1 MMMKHR
7 RCLAALLAASLL
19 LLSGCGSSSDE
30 APDTDSGAL
39 TWETWG
45 GYGAHQKF
53 LELAKEKYPDIEL
66 EFISYTGGN
75 RTGYSWA
82 QMRAGDIP
90 DIFITS
96 QILDKDLAKEHLVDL
111 SGYPFINDLPT
122 SVLDQISLDGE
133 VYLLPVNYA
142 MYGIFYNK
150 TLMEEHKWE
159 VPSDFAELKALCEE
173 IRQEGLIPG
182 VIGTQLTGGPFSTVF
197 NLAKTDWFTTFE
209 GVKWEQD
216 FLAGDAAAKG
226 RWEDTMD
233 YVKQYIDIGMF
244 HTDPQDINN
253 PELLLSYLGNRQAV
267 FCTAVQTVNITE
279 FPETG
284 DKLGMMPFI
293 SKDGGKNIYMYS
305 PSFYFGLSSRLT
317 EPGNEKKL
325 EDAVKLLSLVYS
337 EEGQAAFIDETTP
350 CVMSTLNSTVVP
362 EDALI
367 YDAHQAFLEG
377 RAFPMTY
384 TGWEPVLP
392 DIGQAYKEWLR
403 SENDMDGTK
412 CIARMDELMQQHL
425 DQSDHIYFCESTE
438 DFTLEE
444 TGRLVGKALGSQ
456 SGADAAMIPLGEFHE
471 GGVEISS
478 GITGKLYAG
487 KINQDIVSTICPG
500 TDGEYTVMS
509 MTGAEAKELA
519 KAGFDAAGDHNPF
532 PYLLVTKGGAE
543 LKDDESYQVAFLLDG
558 YTEEN
563 AEKYPH
569 QTHKGSMKDF
579 LTAWLKEQGT
589 VSPDGN
595 PWK

>member
-1 MMMKHR
+1 MMKHR

-30 APDTDSGAL
+30 ASDTDSGAL

-233 YVKQYIDIGMF
+233 YVKQYMDIGMF

-543 LKDDESYQVAFLLDG
+543 LKDNESYQVAFLLDG
-558 YTEEN
+558 YTEET

>member
-367 YDAHQAFLEG
+367 YDARQAFLEG

>member
-558 YTEEN
+558 YTEET

>member
-30 APDTDSGAL
+30 ASDTDSGAL

-45 GYGAHQKF
+45 GYSAHQKF

-233 YVKQYIDIGMF
+233 YVKQYMDIGMF

-543 LKDDESYQVAFLLDG
+543 LKDDENYQVAFLLDG
-558 YTEEN
+558 YTEET

>member
-30 APDTDSGAL
+30 ASDTDSGAL

-173 IRQEGLIPG
+173 SRQEGLIPG

-233 YVKQYIDIGMF
+233 YVKQYMDIGMF

-543 LKDDESYQVAFLLDG
+543 LKDDENYQVAFLLDG
-558 YTEEN
+558 YTEET

>member
-30 APDTDSGAL
+30 ASDTDSGAL

-233 YVKQYIDIGMF
+233 YVKQYMDIGMF

-558 YTEEN
+558 YTEET

>member
-1 MMMKHR
+1 MMKHR

-30 APDTDSGAL
+30 ASDTDSGAL

-45 GYGAHQKF
+45 GYSAHQKF

-233 YVKQYIDIGMF
+233 YVKQYMDIGMF

-337 EEGQAAFIDETTP
+337 EEGQATFIDETTP

-500 TDGEYTVMS
+500 TDGKYTVMS

-543 LKDDESYQVAFLLDG
+543 LKDDENYQVAFLLDG
-558 YTEEN
+558 YTEET

>member
-1 MMMKHR
+1 MMKHR

-30 APDTDSGAL
+30 ASDTDSGAL

-45 GYGAHQKF
+45 GYSAHQKF

-111 SGYPFINDLPT
+111 SGYPFISDLPT

-150 TLMEEHKWE
+150 TLMAEHEWE

-182 VIGTQLTGGPFSTVF
+182 VVGTQLTGGPFSTVF

-216 FLAGDAAAKG
+216 FLAGNAAAKG

-233 YVKQYIDIGMF
+233 YVKQYMDIGMF

-293 SKDGGKNIYMYS
+293 SKDGGKNIYMYN

-438 DFTLEE
+438 DFTLEQ

-543 LKDDESYQVAFLLDG
+543 LKDDEDYQVAFLLDG
-558 YTEEN
+558 YTEET

>member
-1 MMMKHR
+1 MMKHR

-30 APDTDSGAL
+30 ASDTDSGAL

-45 GYGAHQKF
+45 GYSAHQKF

-558 YTEEN
+558 YTEET

>member
-1 MMMKHR
+1 MMKHR

-30 APDTDSGAL
+30 ASDTDSGAL

-53 LELAKEKYPDIEL
+53 LELAKEKYPDIKL

-182 VIGTQLTGGPFSTVF
+182 VVGTQLTGGPFSTVF

-226 RWEDTMD
+226 RWEGTMD
-233 YVKQYIDIGMF
+233 YVKQYMDIGMF

-500 TDGEYTVMS
+500 TDGKYTVMS

-543 LKDDESYQVAFLLDG
+543 LKDDERYQVAFLLDG
-558 YTEEN
+558 YTEET

>member
-30 APDTDSGAL
+30 ASDTDSGAL

-45 GYGAHQKF
+45 GYSAHQKF

-233 YVKQYIDIGMF
+233 YVKQYMDIGMF

-509 MTGAEAKELA
+509 MTGAEAMELA

-558 YTEEN
+558 YTEET

>member
-1 MMMKHR
+1 MMKHR

-30 APDTDSGAL
+30 ASDTDSGAL

-384 TGWEPVLP
+384 TGWESVLP

-558 YTEEN
+558 YTEET

>member
-1 MMMKHR
+1 MMKHR

-30 APDTDSGAL
+30 ASDTDSGAL

-45 GYGAHQKF
+45 GYSAHQKF

-182 VIGTQLTGGPFSTVF
+182 VVGTQLTGGPFSTVF

-226 RWEDTMD
+226 RWEGTMD
-233 YVKQYIDIGMF
+233 YVKQYMDIGMF

-293 SKDGGKNIYMYS
+293 SKDGGKNIYMYN

-337 EEGQAAFIDETTP
+337 EEGQATFIDETTP

-519 KAGFDAAGDHNPF
+519 KTGFDAAGDHNPF

-558 YTEEN
+558 YTEET

>member
-30 APDTDSGAL
+30 ASDTDSGAL

-45 GYGAHQKF
+45 GYSAHQKF

-233 YVKQYIDIGMF
+233 YVKQYMDIGMF

-500 TDGEYTVMS
+500 TDGKYTVMS

-558 YTEEN
+558 YTEET

>member
-1 MMMKHR
+1 MMKHR

-30 APDTDSGAL
+30 ASDTDSGAL

-45 GYGAHQKF
+45 GYSAHQKF

-233 YVKQYIDIGMF
+233 YVKQYMDIGMF

-500 TDGEYTVMS
+500 TDGKYTVMS

-543 LKDDESYQVAFLLDG
+543 LKDDENYQVAFLLDG
-558 YTEEN
+558 YTEET

>member
-30 APDTDSGAL
+30 ASDTDSGAL

-45 GYGAHQKF
+45 GYSAHQKF

-325 EDAVKLLSLVYS
+325 EDAVKLLSLIYS

-558 YTEEN
+558 YTEET

>member
-30 APDTDSGAL
+30 ASDTDSGAL

-45 GYGAHQKF
+45 GYSAHQKF

-182 VIGTQLTGGPFSTVF
+182 VVGTQLTGGPFSTVF

-226 RWEDTMD
+226 RWEGTMD
-233 YVKQYIDIGMF
+233 YVKQYMDIGMF

-519 KAGFDAAGDHNPF
+519 KTGFDAAGDHNPF

-543 LKDDESYQVAFLLDG
+543 LKDDEDYQVAFLLDG
-558 YTEEN
+558 YTEET

>member
-30 APDTDSGAL
+30 ASDTDSGAL

-233 YVKQYIDIGMF
+233 YVKQYMDIGMF

-509 MTGAEAKELA
+509 MTGAEAMELA

-558 YTEEN
+558 YTEET

>member
-1 MMMKHR
+1 MMKHR

-30 APDTDSGAL
+30 ASDTDSGAL

-45 GYGAHQKF
+45 GYSAHQKF

-543 LKDDESYQVAFLLDG
+543 LKDDENYQVAFLLDG
-558 YTEEN
+558 YTEET

>member
-1 MMMKHR
+1 MMKHR

-30 APDTDSGAL
+30 ASDTDSGAL

-233 YVKQYIDIGMF
+233 YVKQYMDIGMF

-543 LKDDESYQVAFLLDG
+543 LKDDEDYQVAFLLDG
-558 YTEEN
+558 YTEET

>member
-1 MMMKHR
+1 MMKHR

-367 YDAHQAFLEG
+367 YDARQAFLEG

>member
-1 MMMKHR
+1 MMKHR

-30 APDTDSGAL
+30 ASDTDSGAL

-45 GYGAHQKF
+45 GYSAHQKF

-182 VIGTQLTGGPFSTVF
+182 VVGTQLTGGPFSTVF

-226 RWEDTMD
+226 RWEGTMD
-233 YVKQYIDIGMF
+233 YVKQYMDIGMF

-519 KAGFDAAGDHNPF
+519 KTGFDAAGDHNPF

-543 LKDDESYQVAFLLDG
+543 LKDDEDYQVAFLLDG
-558 YTEEN
+558 YTEET

>member
-1 MMMKHR
+1 MMKHR

-30 APDTDSGAL
+30 ASDTDSGAL

-45 GYGAHQKF
+45 GYSAHQKF

-233 YVKQYIDIGMF
+233 YVKQYMDIGMF

-543 LKDDESYQVAFLLDG
+543 LKDDENYQVAFLLDG
-558 YTEEN
+558 YTEET

>member
-1 MMMKHR
+1 MMKHR

-30 APDTDSGAL
+30 ASDTDSGAL

-45 GYGAHQKF
+45 GYSAHQKF

-519 KAGFDAAGDHNPF
+519 KTGFDAAGDHNPF

-543 LKDDESYQVAFLLDG
+543 LKDDENYQVAFLLDG
-558 YTEEN
+558 YTEET

>member
-30 APDTDSGAL
+30 ASDTDSGAL

-45 GYGAHQKF
+45 GYSAHQKF

-159 VPSDFAELKALCEE
+159 VPSDFAELKALCEK

-182 VIGTQLTGGPFSTVF
+182 VVGTQLTGGPFSTVF

-226 RWEDTMD
+226 RWEGTMD
-233 YVKQYIDIGMF
+233 YVKQYMDIGMF

-293 SKDGGKNIYMYS
+293 SKDGGKNIYMYN

-519 KAGFDAAGDHNPF
+519 KTGFDAAGDHNPF

-543 LKDDESYQVAFLLDG
+543 LKDDEDYQVAFLLDG
-558 YTEEN
+558 YTEET

>member
-30 APDTDSGAL
+30 ASDTDSGAL

-45 GYGAHQKF
+45 GYSAHQKF

-444 TGRLVGKALGSQ
+444 TGRLGGKALGSQ

-519 KAGFDAAGDHNPF
+519 KTGFDAAGDHNPF

-543 LKDDESYQVAFLLDG
+543 LKDDENYQVAFLLDG
-558 YTEEN
+558 YTEET

>member
-1 MMMKHR
+1 MMKHR

-30 APDTDSGAL
+30 ASDTDSGAL

-233 YVKQYIDIGMF
+233 YVKQYMDIGMF

-543 LKDDESYQVAFLLDG
+543 LKDDENYQVAFLLDG
-558 YTEEN
+558 YTEET

>member
-1 MMMKHR
+1 MMKHR

-30 APDTDSGAL
+30 ASDTDSGAL

-233 YVKQYIDIGMF
+233 YVKQYMDIGMF

-337 EEGQAAFIDETTP
+337 EEGQATFIDETTP

-558 YTEEN
+558 YTEET

>member
-30 APDTDSGAL
+30 ASDTDSGAL

-45 GYGAHQKF
+45 GYSAHQKF

-519 KAGFDAAGDHNPF
+519 KTGFDAAGDHNPF

-543 LKDDESYQVAFLLDG
+543 LKDDENYQVAFLLDG
-558 YTEEN
+558 YTEET

>member
-30 APDTDSGAL
+30 ASDTDSGAL

-45 GYGAHQKF
+45 GYSAHQKF

-226 RWEDTMD
+226 RWEGTMD
-233 YVKQYIDIGMF
+233 YVKQYMDIGMF

-471 GGVEISS
+471 GGVEIRS

-558 YTEEN
+558 YTEET

-579 LTAWLKEQGT
+579 FTAWLKEQGT

>member
-30 APDTDSGAL
+30 ASDTDSGAL

-233 YVKQYIDIGMF
+233 YVKQYMDIGMF

-337 EEGQAAFIDETTP
+337 EEGQATFIDETTP

-558 YTEEN
+558 YTEET

>member
-30 APDTDSGAL
+30 ASDTDSGAL

-45 GYGAHQKF
+45 GYSAHQKF

-226 RWEDTMD
+226 RWEGTMD
-233 YVKQYIDIGMF
+233 YVKQYMDIGMF

-337 EEGQAAFIDETTP
+337 EEGQATFIDETTP

-558 YTEEN
+558 YTEET

>member
-30 APDTDSGAL
+30 ASDTDSGAL

-233 YVKQYIDIGMF
+233 YVKQYMDIGMF

-337 EEGQAAFIDETTP
+337 EEGQATFIDETTP

-543 LKDDESYQVAFLLDG
+543 LKDNESYQVAFLLDG
-558 YTEEN
+558 YTEET

>member
-1 MMMKHR
+1 MMKHR

-30 APDTDSGAL
+30 ASDTDSGAL

-558 YTEEN
+558 YTEET

>member
-1 MMMKHR
+1 MMKHR

-30 APDTDSGAL
+30 ASDTDSGAL

-45 GYGAHQKF
+45 GYSAHQKF

-226 RWEDTMD
+226 RWEGTMD
-233 YVKQYIDIGMF
+233 YVKQYMDIGMF

-500 TDGEYTVMS
+500 TDGKYTVMS

-543 LKDDESYQVAFLLDG
+543 LKDDENYQVAFLLDG
-558 YTEEN
+558 YTEET